1 MEIKSLRYFLTIARM
16 ENMTKASEIL
26 HVTQPT
32 LSKAL
37 KELEEELGKKLF
49 LRKSTKMVL
58 TEEGLLLK
66 KRAEDIVGMTD
77 KTIGEFKTLSD
88 LTGGDV
94 YLGCAESYQIRYL
107 AKALKKVRETCPNI
121 HFHMFSG
128 DTEHVAEKLDKGLL
142 DLAVFVENPDMS
154 KYNVVRV
161 PETDSFGAV
170 VLNNHPLNRLKSVS
184 FNDLKNYPLICSEQ
198 CFHKD
203 LPRWCGE
210 KRDELDIIGFNT
222 LPYNGTAFVR
232 ENMAV
237 MLTFDKLLYCG
248 KDSEFSF
255 IPLNPPLECPFYF
268 VWRKYQ
274 AFTPVAALLLDCIKQ
289 TVCS

>member
-1 MEIKSLRYFLTIARM
+1 MEIKALRYFLAIARM
-16 ENMTKASEIL
+16 ENMTKASEVL
-26 HVTQPT
+26 HITQPT

-37 KELEEELGKKLF
+37 KELENELGKKLF

-58 TEEGLLLK
+58 TEEGFLLK
-66 KRAEDIVGMTD
+66 KRAEDIVGMAD
-77 KTIGEFKTLSD
+77 KTIGEFKTLGD

-107 AKALKKVRETCPNI
+107 AKALKKMRETCPNI

-154 KYNVVRV
+154 KYNAVRV

-170 VLNNHPLNRLKSVS
+170 VLKNHPLCRLQSVS
-184 FNDLKNYPLICSEQ
+184 FDDLKQYPVICSEQ
-198 CFHKD
+198 SFYKD
-203 LPRWCGE
+203 FPRWCGD
-210 KRDELDIIGFNT
+210 RSDELNVIGFNT

-237 MLTFDKLLYCG
+237 MVVFDKLVYCG
-248 KDSEFSF
+248 QDSEFSF
-255 IPLNPPLECPFYF
+255 IPLNPPLECPVYF

-274 AFTPVAALLLDCIKQ
+274 TFTPVADLLLECVRQ
-289 TVCS
+289 AVRS